1 LIATSVALTVPE
13 RSILSF
19 FWIIV
24 STVAVAYSSRYM
36 RDFWAKKAKIPLVDD
51 YNHAIEDSVNVIGL
65 LDLLVVGWGVLLLFQ
80 AIGL

>member
-1 LIATSVALTVPE
+1 
-13 RSILSF
+13 
-19 FWIIV
+19 
-24 STVAVAYSSRYM
+24 M